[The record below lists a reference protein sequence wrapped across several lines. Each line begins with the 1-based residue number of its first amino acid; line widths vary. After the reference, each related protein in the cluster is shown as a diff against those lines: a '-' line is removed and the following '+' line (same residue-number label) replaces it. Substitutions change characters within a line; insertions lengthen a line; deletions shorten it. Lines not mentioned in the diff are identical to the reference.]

1 MNKSIDPVS
10 HLELT
15 FGNYP
20 YTVIGV
26 DELGRVQYANPGAKQ
41 LFKGGHRNLIG
52 SNWAGLDVQLTLA
65 KWKTYWRDTKNRGT
79 LAYQTEL
86 LATGSDIL
94 WPIEVDIVDFTDYVL
109 LLFLHDRVER
119 NYRID
124 DATDRARLAN
134 SKDHVDEL
142 MQLSIDGARDMIFWT
157 RPDGT
162 FFYVNRAVAHNL
174 GYEQSA
180 FAEMQVIDIAP
191 YFDHAFRKKFW
202 QQLRDQGRVE
212 GLFEVVTS
220 AEETLTISA
229 NVNYLVEDGLEVACS
244 ICRDITQKQKRD
256 ASLHLSSIALD
267 SAADSIVWLEDD
279 YVIKY
284 INQSLINH
292 VGGDL
297 QSWAGKPIN
306 KIFPQL
312 KIRDVDLEAAVE
324 IDMPSRTGQ
333 TIRLD
338 LNFGRIDFEDKT
350 YFTIVGRDITE
361 SYQKREELRKAYIK
375 IEDLSNKLKAENI
388 ELRKDTGADYDMGN
402 IITVSKK
409 YKQVI
414 QEVGHVADTNTTVL
428 ILGETGTGKELL
440 ARAVHVL
447 SSRADGPLIKVDCA
461 TLPASLIESE
471 LFGHEKGAFTGA
483 IQRKIGRFE
492 AADGGSVF
500 LDEVGELPMDLQA
513 KLLRVLQ
520 EGAFERV
527 GSTETIKV
535 DVRLIAA
542 TNRDLEK
549 MVEAGQFRSD
559 LYYRLNVFPIYNLPL
574 RDRPE
579 DIPVLVKHFAAKF
592 AKKQGKKIKEI
603 SAPDMKKLKTYSF
616 PGNVRELE
624 NIVERAVVLCRS
636 KVLTIPFE
644 NNQKEKRST
653 RFFQTFD
660 EMQRSYLL
668 QALKKTGGRITGPE
682 GAGRLLGLN
691 DRTLMSKMRKFDIH
705 KKEYLV

>member
-10 HLELT
+10 YLELT

-26 DELGRVQYANPGAKQ
+26 DELGRVQYANPGARQ

-52 SNWAGLDVQLTLA
+52 SNWAGIDVQLTLA
-65 KWKTYWRDTKNRGT
+65 KWKTYWRDTKDRGT

-86 LATGSDIL
+86 LAAGSDIL
-94 WPIEVDIVDFTDYVL
+94 WPIEVDVVDFTDDVL

-119 NYRID
+119 NYGVD
-124 DATDRARLAN
+124 HFTDRAPLAN

-142 MQLSIDGARDMIFWT
+142 MQLSIDGAGDMIFWT

-162 FFYVNRAVAHNL
+162 FFYVNRAVAHKL
-174 GYEQSA
+174 GYERSA
-180 FAEMQVIDIAP
+180 FEDMQVIDIAP
-191 YFDHAFRKKFW
+191 YFDQAFREDFW
-202 QQLRDQGRVE
+202 QQLRSQIRVE
-212 GLFEVVTS
+212 GLFELITKQGK
-220 AEETLTISA
+220 ARTISA
-229 NVNYLVEDGLEVACS
+229 NVNYLIHDGVEVACS
-244 ICRDITQKQKRD
+244 ICRDMTQKLKRD
-256 ASLHLSSIALD
+256 ANLHLSRIALD
-267 SAADSIVWLEDD
+267 SAADSIVWLEND
-279 YVIKY
+279 YSIKY
-284 INQSLINH
+284 INQSLLNH
-292 VGGDL
+292 FGGDL
-297 QSWAGKPIN
+297 KEWRGRPFH

-312 KIRDVDLEAAVE
+312 EIGDIDLHNDVETDL
-324 IDMPSRTGQ
+324 PSRTGQ

-361 SYQKREELRKAYIK
+361 SYQKREELRKAYNK

-447 SSRADGPLIKVDCA
+447 SSRADGPLIKVNCA

-500 LDEVGELPMDLQA
+500 LDEVGELPQDLQA

-520 EGAFERV
+520 EGEFERV

-535 DVRLIAA
+535 DIRLIAA

-559 LYYRLNVFPIYNLPL
+559 LYYRLHVFPIYNLPL

-579 DIPVLVKHFAAKF
+579 DIPVLVKHFAGKF
-592 AKKQGKKIKEI
+592 AKKQGKKIEEI
-603 SAPDMKKLKTYSF
+603 SAPDMKKLKAYSF

-644 NNQKEKRST
+644 NAQKERRNTKA
-653 RFFQTFD
+653 FQTFD
-660 EMQRSYLL
+660 EMQRSYLIE
-668 QALKKTGGRITGPE
+668 ALKKTGGRITGPE

-691 DRTLMSKMRKFDIH
+691 DRTLMSKMRKFHIQ
-705 KKEYLV
+705 KKEYLI